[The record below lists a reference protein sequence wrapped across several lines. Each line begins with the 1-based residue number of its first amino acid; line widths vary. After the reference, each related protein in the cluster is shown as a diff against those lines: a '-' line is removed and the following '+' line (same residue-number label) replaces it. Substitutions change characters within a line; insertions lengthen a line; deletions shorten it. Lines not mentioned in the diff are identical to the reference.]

1 MNMSSNH
8 EDTST
13 AGAGGTDA
21 AAAAAGAAG
30 AGDAASLLQQ
40 GAGEEAAWLPEKYRV
55 KVDGKDE
62 IDFQA
67 SARKLGEGYKA
78 LEAKL
83 GSGATGTVPENA
95 DSYQLTVPTDTDGKP
110 LVEGVDLQE
119 FMADPMYKALATKA
133 HAAGISNEQMNF
145 FVGEYLQMAPQL
157 FEANLQLGADE
168 ARQTLSAVWKD
179 DAAMKSGLQR
189 AARAAQGFAAPAGQ
203 PGNYD
208 NVMQKFGNDP
218 DFLALMA
225 SIGKEMGEDKPISSD
240 PVAAADWQD
249 QVDALKAN
257 PAYMDKSHP
266 QHASVV
272 RQVSDMYQKRYGTQQ
287 RQLGASAV
295 R

>member
-1 MNMSSNH
+1 MSQQN
-8 EDTST
+8 EDTT
-13 AGAGGTDA
+13 GGNGGADA
-21 AAAAAGAAG
+21 AAAAAAA
-30 AGDAASLLQQ
+30 AAQGNNPSLLEQ
-40 GAGEEAAWLPEKYRV
+40 GQGEENAWLPEKYRV

-95 DSYQLTVPTDTDGKP
+95 DSYQLTVPTDAEGKP

-119 FMADPMYKALATKA
+119 FIGDPMYKEFAAKA
-133 HAAGISNEQMNF
+133 HAAGISNEQMN
-145 FVGEYLQMAPQL
+145 VVIGEYLQMAPKL

-179 DAAMKSGLQR
+179 DAAMKAGLAS

-287 RQLGASAV
+287 RQLGATAV

>member
-8 EDTST
+8 EDTSA

-67 SARKLGEGYKA
+67 SARKLGEGYRA

-83 GSGATGTVPENA
+83 GSGATGTVPENP
-95 DSYQLTVPTDTDGKP
+95 DSYQLAVPTDAEGKA
-110 LVEGVDLQE
+110 LVEGVDLQD
-119 FMADPMYKALATKA
+119 FMADPIYKDLAAKA
-133 HAAGISNEQMNF
+133 HAKGISNEAMQF
-145 FVGEYLQMAPQL
+145 FVGEYLQFAPQL

-179 DAAMKSGLQR
+179 DAAMKAGLAS

-287 RQLGASAV
+287 RQLGATAV